1 MKTIFLLMLSIALCC
16 SADNPFIGK
25 WKWLE
30 SRSTDGTI
38 TKPEVDVIFTLTD
51 KNITGKVPILGD
63 INNTYRITGK
73 NEGGFSV
80 SVFYTKEESEAKETW
95 TISNGT
101 MTQKNEDGELLLF
114 SFVSK

>member
-1 MKTIFLLMLSIALCC
+1 MKPIFLLLLSITLCF
-16 SADNPFIGK
+16 SADNPFVGK

-38 TKPEVDVIFTLTD
+38 IKPEVDVILTLTD
-51 KNITGKVPILGD
+51 KNITGKVPVIGD
-63 INNTYRITGK
+63 INNSYRIISKT
-73 NEGGFSV
+73 ESGFTV
-80 SVFYTKEESEAKETW
+80 SVFYTKEKSEAKETW

-101 MTQKNEDGELLLF
+101 MTQKDEDGALLLF